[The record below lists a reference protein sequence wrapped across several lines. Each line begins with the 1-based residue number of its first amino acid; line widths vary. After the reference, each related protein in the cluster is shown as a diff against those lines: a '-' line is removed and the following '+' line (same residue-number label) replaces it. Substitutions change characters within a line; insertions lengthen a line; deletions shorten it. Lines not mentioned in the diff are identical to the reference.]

1 MRNTKILYLQF
12 GVVATSPT
20 SLLEPSLTEDPED
33 GSGMGSPVLTKYI
46 MRPLD
51 AWKFI
56 DDKVQRIKLF
66 IGFQDNWKILS
77 MCNSYL

>member
-51 AWKFI
+51 VWKFI
-56 DDKVQRIKLF
+56 YRWQSAK
-66 IGFQDNWKILS
+66 NKIVHWFS
-77 MCNSYL
+77 G

>member
-51 AWKFI
+51 T
-56 DDKVQRIKLF
+56 
-66 IGFQDNWKILS
+66 
-77 MCNSYL
+77 